1 MMKKLTALVM
11 LLVMALCCCTA
22 QADETMQKFQPYTT
36 VKMDVLEKY
45 GFTTSNYDDFAF
57 TAELSPENHT
67 ISHTEDSLFED
78 TFSITMD
85 LKVVYSETGTI
96 VAPRLIFERSGRYTY
111 SASKMKNIYIRIG
124 ENRYKVDVS
133 DCSRSSGTSKATD
146 SAVEVL
152 RDVGVLLL
160 KDIAN
165 SDDEI
170 HANFDVSQFWE
181 FSDITLTSEDKE
193 MLKNFYNACE
203 EAGVFEQEALYT
215 TQDDYYIITRFNK

>member
-22 QADETMQKFQPYTT
+22 QADGTMQKFQPYTT

-45 GFTTSNYDDFAF
+45 GFTTSSYDDFAF
-57 TAELSPENHT
+57 TAELSPENHS
-67 ISHTEDSLFED
+67 ISYTVDLYKD
-78 TFSITMD
+78 TFSIIMD

-96 VAPRLIFERSGRYTY
+96 VAPRLIFQKSGSVTY
-111 SASKMKNIYIRIG
+111 SSSKMENIYIRIG

-133 DCSRSSGTSKATD
+133 DCSRSSSNKATD
-146 SAVEVL
+146 TAVEVL
-152 RDVGVLLL
+152 RDVGVMML
-160 KDIAN
+160 KDIVN

-170 HANFDVSQFWE
+170 HVNFDVSQFWD
-181 FSDITLTSEDKE
+181 FSDITLTSEDRE
-193 MLKNFYNACE
+193 TLKNFYNACE
-203 EAGVFEQEALYT
+203 EAGVFDQEALYA